1 LKLVKFWFALFLKKF
16 NWNRTFQELR
26 KAIIS
31 IDQASLVR
39 SLVANNPSTPTELL
53 EVLKDDILRTAFT
66 FNGQAILINKN
77 NTTGIIVRSYLKND
91 I

>member
-1 LKLVKFWFALFLKKF
+1 MLNNIRVYENIICLKKF

-26 KAIIS
+26 KAIVS

-53 EVLKDDILRTAFT
+53 EVLKDDIR
-66 FNGQAILINKN
+66 K
-77 NTTGIIVRSYLKND
+77 YLEKKYTND
-91 I
+91 